1 MSNSINSQNPI
12 PSYSGVTLNITNP
25 TVNTNQNPYITSP
38 YPNQPSNV
46 EKINPTITYEYNQ
59 NLPTIQDPVINNP
72 QKGFEQSYPPQYYL
86 NNYNYFQDS
95 QKETSSKITSNMPE
109 IIKNQSLDEKPIE
122 QVSEQII
129 ENDTTET
136 KNMDISN
143 EIIND
148 LDARKEKETLEKNNS
163 EKTNIV
169 ALTNEYIMSL
179 ENYLNNPNS
188 EIRLMAAK
196 DILTRLNEDESR
208 VNDAA
213 LNALLNKMMQDP
225 DKIIRVAALSA
236 FSSGLAC
243 GNDYTI
249 ELLNKIQNDPK
260 ADKEDVVQAANILL
274 KMSTTPEIKY
284 SSKPLNNK
292 NSDNEV
298 EN

>member
-12 PSYSGVTLNITNP
+12 PSYSGVTINITNP